1 MGSTKM
7 MRSVGMLM
15 LVGFLAAC
23 NGASDLGKSA
33 VPLGDFNLKHNIVV
47 APKVQKVPLCR
58 ELETDVM
65 TTMLQEAVAE
75 RFDRYDGNRLYHFGI
90 SIEGYCL
97 APPGIPVVAAP
108 KSARVIRITVWDD
121 AKNKKLTPKAH
132 QITVLESLDQGP
144 LVGSGYTKTAEQQF
158 KNLSQNAVKQI
169 ENFLVRENKEKGW
182 FNGSGTSAK
191 PETAPVSEDDAVADE
206 AQAATASA
214 DVTVV
219 SNGR

>member
-1 MGSTKM
+1 MGQIKV
-7 MRSVGMLM
+7 MRNVGALM

-58 ELETDVM
+58 ALDKEVM

-75 RFDRYDGNRLYHFGI
+75 RFDRYDGERLYHFGI

-108 KSARVIRITVWDD
+108 KSAMIIRITVWDD

-144 LVGSGYTKTAEQQF
+144 LVGSGYTKTAEEQF

-169 ENFLVRENKEKGW
+169 ENFLVRENREKGW
-182 FNGSGTSAK
+182 FNG
-191 PETAPVSEDDAVADE
+191 TAAVKKKAEDVTDVADAE
-206 AQAATASA
+206 STE
-214 DVTVV
+214 
-219 SNGR
+219 G